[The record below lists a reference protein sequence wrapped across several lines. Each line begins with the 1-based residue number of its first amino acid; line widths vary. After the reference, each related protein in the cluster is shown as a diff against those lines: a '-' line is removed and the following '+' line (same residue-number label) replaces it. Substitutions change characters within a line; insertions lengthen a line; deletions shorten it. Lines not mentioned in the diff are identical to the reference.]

1 MRRLNPTDQ
10 RNARALHLGSLA
22 LLLLLAPVSASAWID
37 SSISPS
43 VAGLFIGD
51 AKVVEGAV
59 TSADRDSNVVRLH
72 LGKAPQ
78 EVIVSLVIGLLNN
91 FPPSP
96 ETYYAGKTVRVAG
109 TLQSFRGVPEIVL
122 HDAGDIQVVGSNA
135 PQAVPPAASGP
146 ALGAAVAA
154 PPVAVPPPRLPVSA
168 PAASAT
174 HQPPEM
180 VTIDERIDALG
191 ERMRQLEERVRQ
203 LESSPS
209 SQ

>member
-1 MRRLNPTDQ
+1 MRRLNPRDR
-10 RNARALHLGSLA
+10 RNARALPLGSLA
-22 LLLLLAPVSASAWID
+22 LLLLLAPVGASAWID

-43 VAGLFIGD
+43 VAGLFIGE

-91 FPPSP
+91 FPPAP

-109 TLQSFRGVPEIVL
+109 TLQSFRGVPEMVL

-135 PQAVPPAASGP
+135 PQAVLPTAGGP
-146 ALGAAVAA
+146 AIGAAVAA
-154 PPVAVPPPRLPVSA
+154 PPAAVSPQRLAGSA
-168 PAASAT
+168 QAASAT
-174 HQPPEM
+174 HQPPDT
-180 VTIDERIDALG
+180 VTVDERIDALG
-191 ERMRQLEERVRQ
+191 ERIRELEERVRQ
-203 LESSPS
+203 LESARS

>member
-1 MRRLNPTDQ
+1 MRKLNPADQ
-10 RNARALHLGSLA
+10 RSARALPLGGLA
-22 LLLLLAPVSASAWID
+22 VLLLLAPVSASAWID
-37 SSISPS
+37 GSISPS

-78 EVIVSLVIGLLNN
+78 EVIVSLVIGLLGN
-91 FPPSP
+91 FPPAP

-122 HDAGDIQVVGSNA
+122 HDAGDIQIVGSNA
-135 PQAVPPAASGP
+135 PQAGLPARGGP
-146 ALGAAVAA
+146 APDAALAA
-154 PPVAVPPPRLPVSA
+154 PPAAVPPPRLPIS
-168 PAASAT
+168 PQAASAT
-174 HQPPEM
+174 HQAPDTA
-180 VTIDERIDALG
+180 TIDERIDALG
-191 ERMRQLEERVRQ
+191 ERMRELEERVRQ
-203 LESSPS
+203 LESSRS